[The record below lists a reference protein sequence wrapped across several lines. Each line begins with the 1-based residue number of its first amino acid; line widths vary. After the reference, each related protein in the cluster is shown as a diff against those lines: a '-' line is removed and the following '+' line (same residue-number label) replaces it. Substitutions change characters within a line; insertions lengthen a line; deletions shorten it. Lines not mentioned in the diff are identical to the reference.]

1 MARERFF
8 TGSRFEE
15 RGGYARGVRDGD
27 MVFLSGCVGFDYV
40 NHTISDD
47 IVEQTHQAFRNINWA
62 LEELNASFA
71 DVVRVVI
78 YIADRA
84 YYEQTVDLIG
94 EYCRDA
100 RPANTFIVAQL
111 VDPRMKIE
119 IEVTTRDGGGDTA
132 A

>member
-1 MARERFF
+1 MTRKRYF

-27 MVFLSGCVGFDYV
+27 MVFMSGCVGFDYEKD
-40 NHTISDD
+40 TIADD
-47 IVEQTHQAFRNINWA
+47 IVEQTHQAFRNINRGLA
-62 LEELNASFA
+62 ELGATFE
-71 DVVRVVI
+71 DVVRIVI

-84 YYEQTVDLIG
+84 NYEQTVDIIG
-94 EYCRDA
+94 EYCRDV

-119 IEVTTRDGGGDTA
+119 IEVTTRDGGGVG
-132 A
+132 

>member
-27 MVFLSGCVGFDYV
+27 MVFMSGCVGFDYEKD
-40 NHTISDD
+40 TISDD
-47 IVEQTHQAFRNINWA
+47 IVEQTHQAFRNINRG
-62 LEELNASFA
+62 LDELGASFA
-71 DVVRVVI
+71 DVVRIVI

-84 YYEQTVDLIG
+84 YYEQTVDIIG
-94 EYCRDA
+94 EYCRDV
-100 RPANTFIVAQL
+100 RPANTFVIAQL

-119 IEVTTRDGGGDTA
+119 IEVTTRDGGGDA
-132 A
+132 

>member
-1 MARERFF
+1 MTRKRYF

-27 MVFLSGCVGFDYV
+27 MVFMSGCVGFDYEKD
-40 NHTISDD
+40 TIADD
-47 IVEQTHQAFRNINWA
+47 IVEQTHQAFRNINRGLAELWA
-62 LEELNASFA
+62 TFE
-71 DVVRVVI
+71 DVVRIVI

-84 YYEQTVDLIG
+84 YYEQTVDIIG
-94 EYCRDA
+94 EYCRDV

-119 IEVTTRDGGGDTA
+119 IEVTTRDGGGVG
-132 A
+132 

>member
-1 MARERFF
+1 MTRKRYF

-27 MVFLSGCVGFDYV
+27 MVFMSGCVGFDYEKD
-40 NHTISDD
+40 TIADD
-47 IVEQTHQAFRNINWA
+47 IVEQTHQAFRNINRGLA
-62 LEELNASFA
+62 ELGATFE
-71 DVVRVVI
+71 DVVRIVI

-84 YYEQTVDLIG
+84 YYEQTVDIIG
-94 EYCRDA
+94 EYCRDV

-119 IEVTTRDGGGDTA
+119 IEVTPRDGGGVG
-132 A
+132 

>member
-1 MARERFF
+1 MTRKRYF

-27 MVFLSGCVGFDYV
+27 MVFMSGCVGFDYEKD
-40 NHTISDD
+40 TIADD
-47 IVEQTHQAFRNINWA
+47 IVDQTHQAFQNINRGLA
-62 LEELNASFA
+62 ELGATFE
-71 DVVRVVI
+71 DVVRIVI

-84 YYEQTVDLIG
+84 YYEQTVDIIG
-94 EYCRDA
+94 EYCRDV

-119 IEVTTRDGGGDTA
+119 IEVTTRDGGGVG
-132 A
+132 

>member
-40 NHTISDD
+40 NDTISDD
-47 IVEQTHQAFRNINWA
+47 VVEQTHQAFRNINWG
-62 LEELNASFA
+62 LKELGASFD
-71 DVVRVVI
+71 DVVRIVI

-84 YYEQTVDLIG
+84 YYEETVDVIG
-94 EYCRDA
+94 EYCRSV
-100 RPANTFIVAQL
+100 RPANTFIIAQL

-119 IEVTTRDGGGDTA
+119 IEVTTRDRAEDT
-132 A
+132 

>member
-1 MARERFF
+1 MTRKHFF

-40 NHTISDD
+40 ADTISDD
-47 IVEQTHQAFRNINWA
+47 VVEQTHQAFRNINWA
-62 LEELNASFA
+62 LDELDSSFK
-71 DVVRVVI
+71 DVVRIVI

-84 YYEQTVDLIG
+84 YYEETVDVIG
-94 EYCRDA
+94 DYCWKVT
-100 RPANTFIVAQL
+100 PANTFIVAQL

-119 IEVTTRDGGGDTA
+119 IEVTTRDGAGD
-132 A
+132 